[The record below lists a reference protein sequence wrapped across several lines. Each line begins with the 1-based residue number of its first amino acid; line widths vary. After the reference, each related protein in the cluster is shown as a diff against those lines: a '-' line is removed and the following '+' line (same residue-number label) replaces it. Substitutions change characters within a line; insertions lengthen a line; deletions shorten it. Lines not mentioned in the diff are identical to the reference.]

1 MSLSQEQLVSHL
13 RDDLNI
19 DEPID
24 GETELFSSG
33 LLDSV
38 SMVSLITFIEEKTGA
53 TIQPAD
59 VTLENF
65 DTVERILAYVA
76 SLD

>member
-1 MSLSQEQLVSHL
+1 MSLDAGELIAFL
-13 RDDLNI
+13 TGEMNI
-19 DEPID
+19 EGPIGPD
-24 GETELFSSG
+24 TALFSSG

-38 SMVSLITFIEEKTGA
+38 SMMSLIGFIEEKTRA
-53 TIQPAD
+53 TLSPAD

-65 DTVERILAYVA
+65 DSVERIVAYAA

>member
-1 MSLSQEQLVSHL
+1 MSISQ
-13 RDDLNI
+13 DDLANFI
-19 DEPID
+19 RTDLGIEDPID
-24 GETELFSSG
+24 AETELFSGG

-38 SMVSLITFIEEKTGA
+38 SMVSLITFIEEKAGVTV
-53 TIQPAD
+53 QPSD

-65 DTVERILAYVA
+65 DTIASIEAYVR

>member
-1 MSLSQEQLVSHL
+1 MSLSRDQVIDHL
-13 RDDLNI
+13 HRELNI
-19 DEPID
+19 EDPID

-38 SMVSLITFIEEKTGA
+38 SMVGLITFIEEQTGS
-53 TIQPAD
+53 TIGPGD

-65 DTVERILAYVA
+65 DTVDRIVAYVV
-76 SLD
+76 SLG

>member
-38 SMVSLITFIEEKTGA
+38 SMVGLITFIEEKTGA

-65 DTVERILAYVA
+65 DKVERILAYVA

>member
-1 MSLSQEQLVSHL
+1 MSLTQDDLITYL
-13 RDDLNI
+13 RDDQNI
-19 DEPID
+19 DTPIN

-38 SMVSLITFIEEKTGA
+38 SMVGLITFIEEKTGA
-53 TIQPAD
+53 VIQPGD

-65 DTVERILAYVA
+65 DSVERIMAYVG
-76 SLD
+76 SLG

>member
-1 MSLSQEQLVSHL
+1 MTISQDDLIRHL
-13 RDDLNI
+13 RDDMNI
-19 DEPID
+19 DEPIQGD
-24 GETELFSSG
+24 TELFSTG

-53 TIQPAD
+53 TIPAGD

-65 DTVERILAYVA
+65 DTVERIVAYVA
-76 SLD
+76 SLG

>member
-38 SMVSLITFIEEKTGA
+38 SMVGLITFIEEKTGA

>member
-1 MSLSQEQLVSHL
+1 MSLTSAELIAHL
-13 RDDLNI
+13 RDDQNI
-19 DEPID
+19 DDPIAPD
-24 GETELFSSG
+24 TELFSSG

-38 SMVSLITFIEEKTGA
+38 SMVGLITFIEERSGA

-65 DTVERILAYVA
+65 DTIDRIVAYVA
-76 SLD
+76 ALA